1 MIRINLLPE
10 AKRGAVAT
18 GGSSQLWGVV
28 YLLSCFAWGVVLF
41 LVYLNYNSVLEE
53 ESAKNA
59 ELQSQIDRAK
69 SQTEN
74 IGEIEAQLA
83 KSKQLEEVVSGLQAA
98 RQGPARVLME
108 LSKILSEGG
117 GPSLPSE
124 QLEALRRDNPLGAY
138 NPGWDIRRLWIDS
151 FVETDR
157 KCTIGGFGKSNE
169 DVAEFLRRLNVS
181 EVFDQVT
188 LQATTSAIDPTTG
201 LPIVRFTLT
210 CEVKY

>member
-18 GGSSQLWGVV
+18 GGSSQLWAVV

-53 ESAKNA
+53 QAAKNT
-59 ELQSQIDRAK
+59 ELQGQIERAK
-69 SQTEN
+69 SQSEN
-74 IGEIEAQLA
+74 IGEVEAQLA
-83 KSKQLEEVVSGLQAA
+83 KSKQLEEVVTALQSA

-124 QLEALRRDNPLGAY
+124 ELEALRRDNPLGAY
-138 NPGWDIRRLWIDS
+138 NPGWDVRRLWIDS
-151 FVETDR
+151 FVETKR

-181 EVFDQVT
+181 EVFDQVK
-188 LQATTSAIDPTTG
+188 LQATTSASDPAGGT
-201 LPIVRFTLT
+201 PIVRFTLS
-210 CEVKY
+210 CEVRY

>member
-18 GGSSQLWGVV
+18 GGSSQLWAVV
-28 YLLSCFAWGVVLF
+28 YLLLCFAWGVVLF

-53 ESAKNA
+53 QSAKNA
-59 ELQSQIDRAK
+59 ELQSQIERAK

-74 IGEIEAQLA
+74 IGEVEAQLA
-83 KSKQLEEVVSGLQAA
+83 KSKQLEEVVSSLQAA

-117 GPSLPSE
+117 GPSVPAE

-151 FVETDR
+151 FVENKR

-169 DVAEFLRRLNVS
+169 DVAEFLRRLHVS
-181 EVFDQVT
+181 EVFDKVT
-188 LQATTSAIDPTTG
+188 LQSTTSSIDQTTG